1 MKVKLIFLIS
11 FISLVLSAPLELPLY
26 KAPSAYDELKKS
38 DAMIDDI
45 DHTHFLA
52 DLNLGTPSK
61 SIPLQVELAT
71 DEVFIV
77 NDKFKPKRESLLSK
91 DTSSTFQQSEG
102 KKGATEKPAVD
113 TISIA
118 DKNFNFKFQSS
129 EQILDEPLNNEASGI
144 LGLSLG
150 DVQEKKKKKINLLS
164 N

>member
-1 MKVKLIFLIS
+1 
-11 FISLVLSAPLELPLY
+11 
-26 KAPSAYDELKKS
+26 
-38 DAMIDDI
+38 MIDDI

-150 DVQEKKKKKINLLS
+150 DVQEKKKKK
-164 N
+164 